1 MVPFCVNGKLF
12 AQVSW
17 VYFFGVILF
26 IFIYKGLLCQ

>member
-17 VYFFGVILF
+17 AYFFGVILF
-26 IFIYKGLLCQ
+26 IYKGLLCQ